1 MPSDSAPHPEEP
13 AKGAVRKTLDRDA
26 ATSGVELQWRHWDE
40 LSTALLY
47 ELLQFRQAIFVVE
60 QASPYPDLD
69 GRDGEA
75 RHLTLRRDGV
85 LIGYLRLIAP
95 GEPDQPLVRIGRVSI
110 AIDDRGH
117 GCARLMMDEAL
128 RLAGQLYPNNDIE
141 IGAQTYLE
149 SFYQSFGFTP
159 SSSPYEDFG
168 VPHIDLVLRRG

>member
-1 MPSDSAPHPEEP
+1 
-13 AKGAVRKTLDRDA
+13 
-26 ATSGVELQWRHWDE
+26 VELQWHHWDE
-40 LSTALLY
+40 LSTAVLY

-69 GRDGEA
+69 GRDSEA